1 MIDYI
6 DFKVR
11 IYLIFIFWVSLLL
24 SKLLFVIYYHTF
36 IKFSFSLFFIFIQ
49 SLHELIVN
57 FLLLSLSLLVALTK
71 IGRPKQLNLPT
82 LLILCRLIIW
92 DHTQKILWA
101 KSKLVLLSENR
112 LIRVKV
118 LLIDTALTKIKS
130 LKLFILVL

>member
-1 MIDYI
+1 M
-6 DFKVR
+6 R
-11 IYLIFIFWVSLLL
+11 
-24 SKLLFVIYYHTF
+24 
-36 IKFSFSLFFIFIQ
+36 
-49 SLHELIVN
+49 
-57 FLLLSLSLLVALTK
+57 
-71 IGRPKQLNLPT
+71 
-82 LLILCRLIIW
+82 